1 MITNLQHLG
10 CNVVVDVRIDDFDF
24 LKLLLD
30 AQKSLGQEFSKK
42 YENVTEKIVNDFF
55 FNFLCFQNSV
65 FQYQSKNALG
75 LFLGKPQANLANQ
88 TEGPHQ

>member
-30 AQKSLGQEFSKK
+30 APKSLGQEFSKK
-42 YENVTEKIVNDFF
+42 YENVTEKIVYDFF
-55 FNFLCFQNSV
+55 LTFYAFKIRYFNISQKMLWDYF
-65 FQYQSKNALG
+65 
-75 LFLGKPQANLANQ
+75 
-88 TEGPHQ
+88 

>member
-30 AQKSLGQEFSKK
+30 APKSLGQEFSKK
-42 YENVTEKIVNDFF
+42 YETVTEKIV
-55 FNFLCFQNSV
+55 
-65 FQYQSKNALG
+65 
-75 LFLGKPQANLANQ
+75 
-88 TEGPHQ
+88 T

>member
-30 AQKSLGQEFSKK
+30 APKSLGQEFSKK
-42 YENVTEKIVNDFF
+42 YENVTEKNSLRFF
-55 FNFLCFQNSV
+55 LTFYAFKIRYFNISQKMLWDYF
-65 FQYQSKNALG
+65 
-75 LFLGKPQANLANQ
+75 
-88 TEGPHQ
+88 

>member
-30 AQKSLGQEFSKK
+30 APKSLGQEFSKNI
-42 YENVTEKIVNDFF
+42 ETNGKIVYVFF
-55 FNFLCFQNSV
+55 
-65 FQYQSKNALG
+65 
-75 LFLGKPQANLANQ
+75 
-88 TEGPHQ
+88 